1 MDKFM
6 IDPVPVSVTETPD
19 TSSDINPAYNII
31 KPITN
36 NFVEES
42 NGINE
47 LEPRPI
53 PFSWT
58 FWIFWFFV
66 FIGFLLFYFYYSVK
80 YKANEA
86 NYVIKKN
93 ANGFKISLNEWKE
106 DIKSWLKSWFQ
117 SSNDSLYD
125 KSSQFFFR
133 QHIENGAFV
142 SKQPLKM
149 SPKGKS
155 ESVDENEDKTQ

>member
-6 IDPVPVSVTETPD
+6 IDPAPVPLSSATDISTVPSSVEHITMTE
-19 TSSDINPAYNII
+19 
-31 KPITN
+31 PIPT
-36 NFVEES
+36 
-42 NGINE
+42 
-47 LEPRPI
+47 LEPIEPI
-53 PFSWT
+53 QFSWT
-58 FWIFWFFV
+58 FCIFWFFV
-66 FIGFLLFYFYYSVK
+66 LIGFLLFYFYYSEK

-93 ANGFKISLNEWKE
+93 ANGFKISLDEWKE

-117 SSNDSLYD
+117 SNNDSLYD

-142 SKQPLKM
+142 SKQPLKR
-149 SPKGKS
+149 SPKGK
-155 ESVDENEDKTQ
+155 SVDENEDKTQ